1 LKFIVLIGMTQA
13 MTQASSNSTP
23 RKRLSPDARRAQL
36 LDTAIDVFAEMGLE
50 RAGHGDIAKRAGVS
64 TPTVF
69 NYFPTRD
76 ALLQAVLVQMDVFVD
91 DMFKHV
97 PKHADDRRHRIL
109 QLAGAFQRMVAEQP
123 NAAKTLLKWGV
134 SFDPD
139 IRPAYLNF
147 QNRMLDRMVAILP
160 DNPAD
165 PAKARAEARILY
177 GASNLFAAMAF
188 DNFRPEEM
196 IDFVGRIADVLSH
209 SS

>member
-1 LKFIVLIGMTQA
+1 M
-13 MTQASSNSTP
+13 SNAPAKSLTTAP

-69 NYFPTRD
+69 NYFPTRV
-76 ALLQAVLVQMDVFVD
+76 ALVEAVLVQIEQFVG
-91 DMFKHV
+91 DMFAAV
-97 PKHADDRRHRIL
+97 PDASDNRRHRIL
-109 QLAGAFQRMVAEQP
+109 QLAAAFQHMVVTQP
-123 NAAKTLLKWGV
+123 GATKTFLKWGV
-134 SFDPD
+134 SFDAD
-139 IRPAYLNF
+139 IRPAYLDF
-147 QNRMLDRMVAILP
+147 QSRMLDQIVATLP

-177 GASNLFAAMAF
+177 GASNLFATMAF
-188 DNFRPEEM
+188 DNFQPDEM
-196 IDFVGRIADVLSH
+196 YDFVGRIADVLSRP

>member
-1 LKFIVLIGMTQA
+1 MSEAPVKSAKIAL
-13 MTQASSNSTP
+13 
-23 RKRLSPDARRAQL
+23 RKRLSPEARRAQL

-76 ALLQAVLVQMDVFVD
+76 ALVSAVLVQMDVFID
-91 DMFKHV
+91 DMFNRV
-97 PKHADDRRHRIL
+97 PKQADNRRHRIL
-109 QLAGAFQRMVAEQP
+109 QLAGVFQNMVAEQP
-123 NAAKTLLKWGV
+123 NAAKLLLKWGV

-139 IRPAYLNF
+139 IRPAYLDF
-147 QNRMLDRMVAILP
+147 QSRMIDRMVAILP
-160 DNPAD
+160 DNPSDIAQ
-165 PAKARAEARILY
+165 ARAEARILY

-196 IDFVGRIADVLSH
+196 INFVGRIADVLSQP
-209 SS
+209 S